1 MSTNSLPA
9 AAALHVF
16 LAQNPEL
23 WQFPI
28 SWTITA
34 QDGIN
39 CGMPHRDPDV
49 RRVAGLIAEALGV
62 EVSGLEYD
70 LPERGRV
77 QARYV
82 RGQVGGVELFFGG
95 YAELEV
101 S

>member
-1 MSTNSLPA
+1 MSVNSLPA
-9 AAALHVF
+9 AAALHIF
-16 LAQNPEL
+16 LAQHPEL
-23 WQFPI
+23 WTFPI
-28 SWTITA
+28 SWTVTG

-39 CGMPHRDPDV
+39 CGLPHRDPDI
-49 RRVAGLIAEALGV
+49 RRVASLLADALGT

-70 LPERGRV
+70 LPEHGRV

-82 RGQVGGVELFFGG
+82 RGLIGGVEIFFGG